1 MAVSLLIQPALEG
14 KPVAYMAPT
23 YKMLEE
29 FWREMRLTALPV
41 ASRIS
46 EQSKRIELL
55 TGGVVD
61 MWSLDAYE
69 SIRGRKYARV
79 VIDEAAMV
87 PNLGDAWN
95 AVIRPTLVDLR
106 GDAFMLSTPRGMNFF
121 WQCFQRGQ
129 DAEQPDWACWQ
140 MPTESNPYIDPQEV
154 AAMRATL
161 PERIAD
167 QEVGAIFLPDAGGVF
182 RNVQACSTGVPQ
194 PPMQNRQYVI
204 GADWG
209 KSNDYSV
216 FSVWDVQ
223 AKQEVYLDRSNKVD
237 YEVQI
242 NRLIP
247 LAQRYN
253 NALVIPELNSI
264 GTPIVERLERLRLRV
279 QPFTMTNATKK
290 EIVEGMQLDLE
301 NSNVVLLDDPI
312 ATAEM
317 QAYEMERL
325 PSGLWRYSAPE
336 GQHDDTVIA
345 RCLARYGATQ
355 GGGFS
360 RPYDQRSTTKRK
372 Y

>member
-1 MAVSLLIQPALEG
+1 MAVSLLIKPALEG
-14 KPVAYMAPT
+14 MPVAYMAPT

-29 FWREMRLTALPV
+29 FWREMRITAAPV
-41 ASRIS
+41 AARVS
-46 EQSKRIELL
+46 EQSKRIELV
-55 TGGVVD
+55 TGGVID
-61 MWSLDAYE
+61 MWSLDAFE

-79 VIDEAAMV
+79 VPDEAAMV
-87 PNLGDAWN
+87 PNLGEAWQ
-95 AVIRPTLVDLR
+95 AVIRPTLTDLR
-106 GDAFMLSTPRGMNFF
+106 GDMYMLSTPRGMNFF
-121 WQCFQRGQ
+121 WQCYQRGLDTQ
-129 DAEQPDWACWQ
+129 QPDWAHWQ
-140 MPTESNPYIDPQEV
+140 MPTSTNPYIDPDEIEAARQE
-154 AAMRATL
+154 L
-161 PERIAD
+161 PERVFA
-167 QEVGAIFLPDAGGVF
+167 QEYLAQFLDDAGGVF
-182 RNVQACSTGVPQ
+182 RNVVACSTGYPQEPQ
-194 PPMQNRQYVI
+194 PGRQYVI

-209 KSNDYSV
+209 KSYDFSV

-223 AKQEVYLDRSNKVD
+223 AKQEVLIDRSNKVD

-242 NRLIP
+242 NRLVP

-264 GTPIVERLERLRLRV
+264 GTPIVERLERLRVRV

-301 NSNVVLLDDPI
+301 NHKVTLLHDSV

-345 RCLARYGATQ
+345 RCLARYGATNS
-355 GGGFS
+355 GGFS
-360 RPYDQRSTTKRK
+360 RPYDQRTRVRR
-372 Y
+372 